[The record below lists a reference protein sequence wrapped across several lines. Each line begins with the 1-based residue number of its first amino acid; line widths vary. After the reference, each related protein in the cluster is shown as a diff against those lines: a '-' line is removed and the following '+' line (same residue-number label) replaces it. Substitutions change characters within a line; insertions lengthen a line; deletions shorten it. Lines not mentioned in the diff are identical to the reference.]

1 MSALAALKYDD
12 DVKETKDTVGGG
24 FSVRASGIYDATI
37 KMAYLGKSSGGAMS
51 LPCIFDIDGSEY
63 RETLYLTSKDGKPYY
78 TDKDGAKQYL
88 AGFLNGDA
96 LALLTTGK
104 PLADCVTER
113 KVVKLYNFEQK
124 KDVPTEVDCLVGLL
138 GGKVKLGVLQEL
150 SFKSVKQPDGTY
162 KETNETREA
171 NVIDKV
177 FHATSGKTVNEFRA
191 KVAEAEF
198 MPKWAEKWT
207 GKVKDKTAGKTPAAG
222 TPRTAQAATAKPT
235 TSLFA

>member
-1 MSALAALKYDD
+1 MS
-12 DVKETKDTVGGG
+12 
-24 FSVRASGIYDATI
+24 IH
-37 KMAYLGKSSGGAMS
+37 
-51 LPCIFDIDGSEY
+51 CIFDIDGSEY
-63 RETLYLTSKDGKPYY
+63 RETLYLTNKEGKPYY
-78 TDKDGAKQYL
+78 TDKDGAKHNV

-104 PLADCVTER
+104 PLADCAMER

-124 KDVPTEVDCLVGLL
+124 KDIPTEVDCLTALIGQ
-138 GGKVKLGVLQEL
+138 KVKLGVLQEV
-150 SFKSVKQPDGTY
+150 SFKSAKQPDGSY
-162 KETNETREA
+162 KETAETREA

-207 GKVKDKTAGKTPAAG
+207 GKVKDKTAGKTPTAG
-222 TPRTAQAATAKPT
+222 DPRTAQAATAKPT

>member
-12 DVKETKDTVGGG
+12 DVKETKDTIGGG
-24 FSVRASGIYDATI
+24 FSVRTSGVYDATI
-37 KMAYLGKSSGGAMS
+37 KMAYLGKSAGGAMS

-63 RETLYLTSKDGKPYY
+63 RETLYLTNKEGKPYY
-78 TDKDGAKQYL
+78 LDKDGAKHYL

-104 PLADCVTER
+104 PLADCATER

-124 KDVPTEVDCLVGLL
+124 KDIPTEVDCLTALIGQ
-138 GGKVKLGVLQEL
+138 KVKLGVLQEL
-150 SFKSVKQPDGTY
+150 SFKSAKQPDGTY
-162 KETNETREA
+162 KETAETREA

>member
-24 FSVRASGIYDATI
+24 FVLRESGICDATI
-37 KMAYLGKSSGGAMS
+37 KMAYLGTSTGGAMS

-63 RETLYLTSKDGKPYY
+63 RETLYLTNKEGKPYY
-78 TDKDGAKQYL
+78 TDKEGAKHYL

-104 PLADCVTER
+104 PLADCPTER
-113 KVVKLYNFEQK
+113 KVINIRNFELK
-124 KDVPTEVDCLVGLL
+124 KDVPTQVDCLVGLL
-138 GGKVKLGVLQEL
+138 GHKVKLGIIQEK

-162 KETNETREA
+162 KETADTRET

-222 TPRTAQAATAKPT
+222 SPRSSTPAAKPT
-235 TSLFA
+235 SSLFA

>member
-24 FSVRASGIYDATI
+24 FSIRASGIYDALV

-51 LPCIFDIDGSEY
+51 LSCIFDIDGSEY
-63 RETLYLTSKDGKPYY
+63 SETLYLTNKEGKPYY
-78 TDKDGAKQYL
+78 TDKEGAKHYL
-88 AGFLNGDA
+88 AGFLSGDA

-104 PLADCVTER
+104 PLSDCATER
-113 KVVKLYNFEQK
+113 KVVDLYNFEQK
-124 KDVPTEVDCLVGLL
+124 KKIPTQVDCVSSLL
-138 GGKVKLGVLQEL
+138 GHKVKLGIIQEK
-150 SFKSVKQPDGTY
+150 SFKSAKQPDGTY
-162 KETNETREA
+162 KETADTRET

-222 TPRTAQAATAKPT
+222 TPRSSTPAAKPT
-235 TSLFA
+235 SSLFA

>member
-24 FSVRASGIYDATI
+24 FSVRTSGVYDATI
-37 KMAYLGKSSGGAMS
+37 KMAYLGKTTNNGTN
-51 LPCIFDIDGSEY
+51 LNCIFDVDGSEY
-63 RETLYLTSKDGKPYY
+63 RENLFLADVTGKTYY
-78 TDKDGAKQYL
+78 TDKDGGKHYRQ
-88 AGFLNGDA
+88 GFLNADA

-104 PLADCVTER
+104 PLSDCATER

-124 KDVPTEVDCLVGLL
+124 KDIPTEVECLVGLL
-138 GGKVKLGVLQEL
+138 GQKVKLGVLQEL
-150 SFKSVKQPDGTY
+150 SFKSAKQPDGSY
-162 KETNETREA
+162 KETSETKES

-177 FHATSGKTVNEFRA
+177 FHAATSKTVNEFRA

-222 TPRTAQAATAKPT
+222 SPRTAQAATAKPT